1 MWWSIAGILAVAVL
15 IAVIEISSLRKRK
28 SKKDLWAFSLLLLL
42 GTGLSIAQGLQA
54 DIPNPLDWM
63 AAIFQP
69 LGNWMKS
76 TLG

>member
-15 IAVIEISSLRKRK
+15 IAAIEIPSLRKKK
-28 SKKDLWAFSLLLLL
+28 SKKDTWAFSLLLLL

-54 DIPNPLDWM
+54 HIPNPLDWM